1 MNNLTEWLVKPFIK
15 EEFGA
20 PAGIL
25 PSPSQEK
32 RKKAKKKL
40 DRSVYSEIDENLDEA
55 KQKLKLNIPADI
67 KKIHKLFKKNRK
79 QLYVVGGAVRD
90 AILGNTPKDF
100 DLVTDAKPDEVLKI
114 AKQGGFK
121 TVEVGKSFGVVVVNG
136 HEIATFRKD
145 IGKGRRPDAVDFT
158 DIKGDVKRRDLT
170 INALFYDIDKHDI
183 VDLVGGIK
191 DLKKKQIRTVGLAD
205 ARFDED
211 PLRKLRAVRFSST
224 IGGRIHSDTLSA
236 LKKNPS
242 LRGVSAE
249 RIRDEFVKSLSKA
262 KSPSKYLKLV
272 HNLKM
277 LQQILPGLN
286 INKKFIN
293 SKDYIVQLS
302 YLLKDNDSSKLGN
315 KLNSLRYT
323 TKESTNVS
331 FLVSLQN
338 FKSEEIYTYKKFQ
351 EKTSLTMAQIKEY
364 GKLIGNE
371 KDVVKMAKF
380 KLSIKSKDVSKDL
393 KGPEIGKAIK
403 TKEKEKFLNE
413 IAVRK
418 KPKTFRDIY
427 NALPSDLKKRVMNLK
442 NYQQRKDAHPE
453 GNVLKHTIA
462 VTNRALKTGD
472 IDFALSALFH
482 DIGKDSTAKLH
493 PKKGFWTHY
502 GHEHVSAKLVK
513 KHDKWIKSMGGNTLD
528 IYWIVKQH
536 MRMKVFDK
544 MKWQKQDKMKKFRA
558 FGKLKKFSKDFDKGG
573 RGMSDSKIIEKKLDS
588 YMESFVYSVS
598 EIDKKLPKI
607 KKVVGIYGG
616 RFQPF
621 GPHHKKTYEWLKKQ
635 VDEVY
640 ITTSN
645 IKQPP
650 RHPMNFTEKVRHMV
664 KMGIPKNR
672 IVQERSPY
680 VAKNTLSKYDK
691 DTTAVIYMF
700 GAKDAGRL
708 SGGKYFQDYK
718 KNKNK
723 MNGYEEN
730 GYVLT
735 APHSSIKV
743 AGKEVSGTVMRD
755 LLGSPKYEKNREKI
769 FRQAFGYF
777 DKNIFNM
784 MNNSFKKLYEFV
796 DNNLDRI
803 TDIIKESSVMAG
815 SPVDDGPPTFH
826 ISFNDY
832 KSTSK
837 DWLEKDFEGL
847 GWQVI
852 NYIISDNA
860 KDPLLDFSI
869 RLNTVPAISYGNL
882 NTSKEVAIAK
892 YKKNIENRVLNN
904 VGFEIIKW
912 FGLKDDFSETT
923 GVDVAQPVL
932 PGKHNA
938 EKNTDLKESFNL
950 DDEIKFLLEVD
961 GMLLEEGVKFNN
973 FLKDWAKKAK
983 QPLDK
988 VRKTMM
994 NKNTFSI
1001 AKLNDFSVDK
1011 VLDSAKKGFKAY
1023 QKVLNYVPDKIAKK
1037 LSKTKFGEK
1046 KEKYLKKL
1054 DNYLQKNPKLKRVM
1068 GVAAAAGVTYA
1079 WTKMSFIGDPEYDLD
1094 LSAAAT
1100 AAAAGDYSMA
1110 DLFSGEMGT
1119 KFLILTA
1126 VGATTGL
1133 TAPYTKILGSVGT
1146 MAAGVTFGAIK
1157 AYKAHKKKKADAE
1170 KKAKTSTPDTVKNP
1184 NPKGRKKTI
1193 GRQSAVRWVA
1203 KNKGS
1208 KAAQKYSKSLSETKL
1223 FTPDWW
1229 IQELDLNPRKEKELL
1244 LMGGAA
1250 GHMSHPFDDNHLTFG
1265 DFKNII
1271 DMSLEGKLSRE
1282 DNVTEK
1288 LDGQNLMVSWVD
1300 GELRGARNKGH
1311 LKMFGKTSL
1320 NIAGMKSLFS
1330 GRGDI
1335 EKAFVGSMKDLEN
1348 AIGKLSDKQKEKI
1361 FGNGSKWMNLE
1372 IVYPATANVI
1382 DYDVSELFF
1391 HGSIEINEDGTVKGA
1406 ITDSARM
1413 LEGMIRQANA
1423 NIQKRFKISKPV
1435 VLNLPKVQDFSKKKK
1450 YFLSKLRKLQTIYNL
1465 KDNDTLGMYHE
1476 MYWREY
1482 IFNAAKQKKYRIPR
1496 NILEALVKRWA
1507 YFNKS
1512 FRLDKKSIKHEKFL
1526 GWTKGVD
1533 KFDHKKLAYENIKP
1547 FELLFLEL
1555 GAEILKNLDGFL
1567 AVNPKKA
1574 VQKIKKDLKS
1584 AISGLRRSKDIKNID
1599 LLKKN
1604 LNKIN
1609 SIGGTSAVIPSE
1621 GLVFKYKGNMYKF
1634 TGAFAPVNQILGALK
1649 FSR

>member
-1 MNNLTEWLVKPFIK
+1 MNKLTEWLVKPFIK

-20 PAGIL
+20 PAGTL
-25 PSPSQEK
+25 PSPSLKK
-32 RKKAKKKL
+32 RKKAKKRL
-40 DRSVYSEIDENLDEA
+40 DKTGQRSVYSDSEIGESLPIKVTD
-55 KQKLKLNIPADI
+55 KI
-67 KKIHKLFKKNRK
+67 KKVKNK
-79 QLYVVGGAVRD
+79 PETD
-90 AILGNTPKDF
+90 AEKDF
-100 DLVTDAKPDEVLKI
+100 SQHHKYSLSAPMGSLSEPDTYDWDDDYKEK
-114 AKQGGFK
+114 GGHQK
-121 TVEVGKSFGVVVVNG
+121 E
-136 HEIATFRKD
+136 KD
-145 IGKGRRPDAVDFT
+145 
-158 DIKGDVKRRDLT
+158 
-170 INALFYDIDKHDI
+170 
-183 VDLVGGIK
+183 
-191 DLKKKQIRTVGLAD
+191 KKKKGY
-205 ARFDED
+205 E
-211 PLRKLRAVRFSST
+211 P
-224 IGGRIHSDTLSA
+224 
-236 LKKNPS
+236 
-242 LRGVSAE
+242 
-249 RIRDEFVKSLSKA
+249 VKEA
-262 KSPSKYLKLV
+262 
-272 HNLKM
+272 
-277 LQQILPGLN
+277 
-286 INKKFIN
+286 
-293 SKDYIVQLS
+293 
-302 YLLKDNDSSKLGN
+302 
-315 KLNSLRYT
+315 T
-323 TKESTNVS
+323 
-331 FLVSLQN
+331 
-338 FKSEEIYTYKKFQ
+338 
-351 EKTSLTMAQIKEY
+351 EKIT
-364 GKLIGNE
+364 
-371 KDVVKMAKF
+371 
-380 KLSIKSKDVSKDL
+380 
-393 KGPEIGKAIK
+393 
-403 TKEKEKFLNE
+403 
-413 IAVRK
+413 
-418 KPKTFRDIY
+418 
-427 NALPSDLKKRVMNLK
+427 
-442 NYQQRKDAHPE
+442 
-453 GNVLKHTIA
+453 
-462 VTNRALKTGD
+462 
-472 IDFALSALFH
+472 
-482 DIGKDSTAKLH
+482 
-493 PKKGFWTHY
+493 
-502 GHEHVSAKLVK
+502 
-513 KHDKWIKSMGGNTLD
+513 
-528 IYWIVKQH
+528 
-536 MRMKVFDK
+536 
-544 MKWQKQDKMKKFRA
+544 
-558 FGKLKKFSKDFDKGG
+558 
-573 RGMSDSKIIEKKLDS
+573 
-588 YMESFVYSVS
+588 
-598 EIDKKLPKI
+598 
-607 KKVVGIYGG
+607 KVVGIYGG

-621 GPHHKKTYEWLKKQ
+621 GPHHKKTYDWLKSR
-635 VDEVY
+635 VDDAY

-650 RHPMNFTEKVRHMV
+650 RHPMNFSEKVRHMV

-672 IVQERSPY
+672 IIQEKSPY
-680 VAKNTLSKYDK
+680 VAKNVLKKYNK

-723 MNGYEEN
+723 MNGYEDN

-735 APHSSIKV
+735 APHVSIKV
-743 AGKEVSGTVMRD
+743 GGKEVSGTVMRD
-755 LLGSPKYEKNREKI
+755 LLGSPQYKKNREKL

-777 DKNIFNM
+777 DKGIFTM
-784 MNNSFKKLYEFV
+784 MNNKFKKLYEFI
-796 DNNLDRI
+796 DNNIDKVKE
-803 TDIIKESSVMAG
+803 IIKESSVMAG

-832 KSTSK
+832 KTTSK
-837 DWLEKDFEGL
+837 VWIEKTFEEL
-847 GWQVI
+847 GFQVI
-852 NYIISDNA
+852 NYMISKNA

-938 EKNTDLKESFNL
+938 EKNTDLKEAFSL
-950 DDEIKFLLEVD
+950 DDEVKFLLEVD

-973 FLKDWAKKAK
+973 FLKDWSKKGK

-1001 AKLNDFSVDK
+1001 AKLNDFNVDK
-1011 VLDSAKKGFKAY
+1011 VLDNAKKGFKAY
-1023 QKVLNYVPDKIAKK
+1023 QKVINYVPDKIAKK
-1037 LSKTKFGEK
+1037 LAKTKFGEK
-1046 KEKYLKKL
+1046 KEKGLKKL
-1054 DNYLQKNPKLKRVM
+1054 DNFLQKNPKLKRVM

-1079 WTKMSFIGDPEYDLD
+1079 WTKMTFIGDPEYDLD
-1094 LSAAAT
+1094 LSAAAS
-1100 AAAAGDYSMA
+1100 AAAAGDYTMS

-1146 MAAGVTFGAIK
+1146 MAAGVSFGAYRAIK
-1157 AYKAHKKKKADAE
+1157 KSRQKKADAK
-1170 KKAKTSTPDTVKNP
+1170 KKASTPDTVKNP
-1184 NPKGRKKTI
+1184 NPRGRKKTI

-1208 KAAQKYSKSLSETKL
+1208 KAAQKYSKGLSETKL
-1223 FTPDWW
+1223 FAPDWW
-1229 IQELDLNPRKEKELL
+1229 TQELDLKEAFAVRGSKVEKFITGKNLTHKGRKYKEIEFETIKVDNPKKMVTLRILAPKNLFGQKVPVRFQTLRRGPFLKTDTKKKVKEQIDKSSETKELL

-1271 DMSLEGKLSRE
+1271 NMSLEGKLSRE

-1288 LDGQNLMVSWVD
+1288 LDGQNLMISYVD

-1320 NIAGMKSLFS
+1320 NVAGMKSVFS

-1348 AIGKLSDKQKEKI
+1348 AIGKLSDKQKEKV

-1372 IVYPATANVI
+1372 IMYPATANVI

-1391 HGSIEINEDGTVKGA
+1391 HGSVEVNEDGTVKSQV
-1406 ITDSARM
+1406 TDSARM

-1423 NIQKRFKISKPV
+1423 NIQKRFKVSKPV

-1526 GWTKGVD
+1526 GWAKGVD

-1547 FELLFLEL
+1547 LELLFLEL
-1555 GAEILKNLDGFL
+1555 GAEILKNLEGFL

-1584 AISGLRRSKDIKNID
+1584 AISGLRTSKDIKKID

-1609 SIGGTSAVIPSE
+1609 SIGGTQAIVPSE
-1621 GLVFKYKGNMYKF
+1621 GLVFKYKGKMYKF
-1634 TGAFAPVNQILGALK
+1634 TGAFAPVNQIVGALK
-1649 FSR
+1649 F

>member
-1 MNNLTEWLVKPFIK
+1 MNKLTEWLVKPFIK

-32 RKKAKKKL
+32 RKKAKKRL
-40 DRSVYSEIDENLDEA
+40 D
-55 KQKLKLNIPADI
+55 
-67 KKIHKLFKKNRK
+67 
-79 QLYVVGGAVRD
+79 
-90 AILGNTPKDF
+90 
-100 DLVTDAKPDEVLKI
+100 
-114 AKQGGFK
+114 
-121 TVEVGKSFGVVVVNG
+121 
-136 HEIATFRKD
+136 
-145 IGKGRRPDAVDFT
+145 
-158 DIKGDVKRRDLT
+158 
-170 INALFYDIDKHDI
+170 
-183 VDLVGGIK
+183 
-191 DLKKKQIRTVGLAD
+191 
-205 ARFDED
+205 
-211 PLRKLRAVRFSST
+211 
-224 IGGRIHSDTLSA
+224 
-236 LKKNPS
+236 
-242 LRGVSAE
+242 
-249 RIRDEFVKSLSKA
+249 
-262 KSPSKYLKLV
+262 
-272 HNLKM
+272 
-277 LQQILPGLN
+277 
-286 INKKFIN
+286 
-293 SKDYIVQLS
+293 
-302 YLLKDNDSSKLGN
+302 
-315 KLNSLRYT
+315 
-323 TKESTNVS
+323 
-331 FLVSLQN
+331 
-338 FKSEEIYTYKKFQ
+338 
-351 EKTSLTMAQIKEY
+351 
-364 GKLIGNE
+364 
-371 KDVVKMAKF
+371 
-380 KLSIKSKDVSKDL
+380 
-393 KGPEIGKAIK
+393 
-403 TKEKEKFLNE
+403 
-413 IAVRK
+413 
-418 KPKTFRDIY
+418 
-427 NALPSDLKKRVMNLK
+427 
-442 NYQQRKDAHPE
+442 
-453 GNVLKHTIA
+453 
-462 VTNRALKTGD
+462 KTGQR
-472 IDFALSALFH
+472 S
-482 DIGKDSTAKLH
+482 
-493 PKKGFWTHY
+493 
-502 GHEHVSAKLVK
+502 
-513 KHDKWIKSMGGNTLD
+513 
-528 IYWIVKQH
+528 
-536 MRMKVFDK
+536 
-544 MKWQKQDKMKKFRA
+544 
-558 FGKLKKFSKDFDKGG
+558 
-573 RGMSDSKIIEKKLDS
+573 
-588 YMESFVYSVS
+588 VYSVS
-598 EIDKKLPKI
+598 EIEENLPKI

-621 GPHHKKTYEWLKKQ
+621 GSHHLKTYQWLSKQ
-635 VDEVY
+635 VDDAY

-650 RHPMNFTEKVRHMV
+650 RHPMNFSEKVRHMV

-672 IVQERSPY
+672 IIQEKSPY
-680 VAKNTLSKYDK
+680 VAKNVLKKYNK

-723 MNGYEEN
+723 MNGYEDN

-735 APHSSIKV
+735 APHVSIKV
-743 AGKEVSGTVMRD
+743 GGKEVSGTVMRD
-755 LLGSPKYEKNREKI
+755 LLGSPQYKKNREKL

-777 DKNIFNM
+777 DKGIFNM
-784 MNNSFKKLYEFV
+784 MNNKFRKLYEFI
-796 DNNLDRI
+796 DNNIDKVR
-803 TDIIKESSVMAG
+803 DIIKESSVMAG

-832 KSTSK
+832 KTTSK
-837 DWLEKDFEGL
+837 AWIEKTFEDL
-847 GWQVI
+847 GFQVI
-852 NYIISDNA
+852 NYMISKDA

-938 EKNTDLKESFNL
+938 EKNTDLKEAFSL
-950 DDEIKFLLEVD
+950 DDEVKFLLEVD

-973 FLKDWAKKAK
+973 FLKDWSKKGK

-1001 AKLNDFSVDK
+1001 AKLNDFNVDK
-1011 VLDSAKKGFKAY
+1011 VLDNAKKGFKAY
-1023 QKVLNYVPDKIAKK
+1023 QKVINYVPDKIAKK
-1037 LSKTKFGEK
+1037 LAKTKFGEK
-1046 KEKYLKKL
+1046 KEKGLKKL
-1054 DNYLQKNPKLKRVM
+1054 DNFLQKNPKLKRVM

-1079 WTKMSFIGDPEYDLD
+1079 WTKMTFIGDPEYDLD
-1094 LSAAAT
+1094 LSAAAS
-1100 AAAAGDYSMA
+1100 AAAAGDYTMS

-1146 MAAGVTFGAIK
+1146 MAAGVSFGAYRAIK
-1157 AYKAHKKKKADAE
+1157 KSRQKKADAK
-1170 KKAKTSTPDTVKNP
+1170 KKASTPDTVKNP
-1184 NPKGRKKTI
+1184 NPRGRKKTI

-1208 KAAQKYSKSLSETKL
+1208 KAAQKYSKGLSETKL
-1223 FTPDWW
+1223 FAPDWW
-1229 IQELDLNPRKEKELL
+1229 TQELDLKEAFAVRGSKVEKFITGKNLTHKGRKYKEIEFETIKVDNPKKMVTLRILAPKNLFGQKVPVRFQTLRRGPFLKTDTKKKVKEQIDKSSETKELL

-1271 DMSLEGKLSRE
+1271 NMSLEGKLSRE

-1288 LDGQNLMVSWVD
+1288 LDGQNLMISYVD

-1320 NIAGMKSLFS
+1320 NVAGMKSVFS

-1348 AIGKLSDKQKEKI
+1348 AIGKLSDKQKEKV

-1372 IVYPATANVI
+1372 IMYPATANVI

-1391 HGSIEINEDGTVKGA
+1391 HGSVEVNEDGTVKSQV
-1406 ITDSARM
+1406 TDSARM

-1423 NIQKRFKISKPV
+1423 NIQKRFKVSKPV

-1450 YFLSKLRKLQTIYNL
+1450 YFLSKLRKLQTIYRL
-1465 KDNDTLGMYHE
+1465 KDNDTLGMHNE

-1482 IFNAAKQKKYRIPR
+1482 IFNGAKQHKYKIPR

-1526 GWTKGVD
+1526 GWAKGVD
-1533 KFDHKKLAYENIKP
+1533 KFDHKKLSYENIKP

-1555 GAEILKNLDGFL
+1555 GAEILKNLEGFL

-1584 AISGLRRSKDIKNID
+1584 AISGLRTSKDIKKID

-1609 SIGGTSAVIPSE
+1609 SIGGTQAIVPSE
-1621 GLVFKYKGNMYKF
+1621 GLVFKYKGKMYKF
-1634 TGAFAPVNQILGALK
+1634 TGAFAPVNQIVGALK
-1649 FSR
+1649 F